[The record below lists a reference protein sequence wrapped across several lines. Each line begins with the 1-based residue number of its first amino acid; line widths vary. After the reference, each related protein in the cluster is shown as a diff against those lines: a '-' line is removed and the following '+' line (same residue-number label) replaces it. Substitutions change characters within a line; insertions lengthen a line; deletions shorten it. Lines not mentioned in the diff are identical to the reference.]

1 MQNAP
6 INKFQGPLFDYSV
19 DVKKIMIWRPG
30 GGIVDTVDTADI
42 VHTVDTLDI
51 VKSVN
56 SVDNVSSV
64 NSVHNVHNAKNEGWL
79 FGERGSIKTVLKN

>member
-1 MQNAP
+1 M
-6 INKFQGPLFDYSV
+6 FQY
-19 DVKKIMIWRPG
+19 WN
-30 GGIVDTVDTADI
+30 IVDTVDTADI

-64 NSVHNVHNAKNEGWL
+64 NSVHSVGNVNNEACL
-79 FGERGSIKTVLKN
+79 LYTSPSPRDATLSRMPSSA

>member
-1 MQNAP
+1 M
-6 INKFQGPLFDYSV
+6 
-19 DVKKIMIWRPG
+19 KILDFGVNWK
-30 GGIVDTVDTADI
+30 GIVDTVDTADI

-64 NSVHNVHNAKNEGWL
+64 NSVHKFQAMDGPPMANSVRTSHAKW
-79 FGERGSIKTVLKN
+79 